1 MVSHCSDH
9 LNVHK
14 LTAALKRE
22 GTLISED
29 IHCNM
34 SRPFPLKIC
43 TIFLLLTACTMG
55 GYCLKQRDLAD
66 LVPRGRVRTQEG
78 HQATN
83 LWNLESF
90 GSPVA
95 QQRTVYVPDRA
106 RMLGP
111 TALAAFHDL
120 TCLADNYSSHIL
132 AVKAVMVYIQPPS

>member
-14 LTAALKRE
+14 LTAALKRK

-34 SRPFPLKIC
+34 SRPFPLKN
-43 TIFLLLTACTMG
+43 LYHLPTANSLQDG

-83 LWNLESF
+83 LWNLGSF
-90 GSPVA
+90 GIVQWHSKE
-95 QQRTVYVPDRA
+95 QYHCA

-120 TCLADNYSSHIL
+120 TRLADNL
-132 AVKAVMVYIQPPS
+132 L